1 MGASDPSYE
10 DYPPNAW
17 PAVWNGAEA
26 PKPGQPGFNKYAAD
40 CLQGILNFWEEHGH
54 HGDHQPYQQ
63 TALAS
68 CHPLSPCKRLLVD
81 ARMGAGKTRVIIS
94 VLDAH
99 FQDGRKKLPIFPTKS
114 LAQNFL
120 DELLRWPN
128 KYRSYFALVRPDY
141 AVKAAGLRQGLSAE
155 QQRAALD
162 KAETAEWNVPAE
174 VAQEVRRRLQVELEM
189 TDIRKESGQ
198 KVCAVNRG
206 RLTRTFRQW
215 FQTQF
220 PKKMDLMPGGPL
232 RAMNFGAAGGSFSAQ
247 KPSGEPRHPVAQ
259 FHYDPRT
266 QNVFD
271 NSIVIIDEVHHLITY
286 FSTGKV
292 KLLPKQLVTA
302 KSLTL
307 IGASFDCFNMF
318 QFILF
323 PALFT
328 LEVSRGP
335 RCRTT

>member
-1 MGASDPSYE
+1 MEEADEVHPGRRIRGKTSLWEPPTPSYE

-26 PKPGQPGFNKYAAD
+26 PKPGQPGFNKYAAH
-40 CLQGILNFWEEHGH
+40 CLQGILKFWDEHGH

-68 CHPLSPCKRLLVD
+68 CHPLSPCKRVLVD
-81 ARMGAGKTRVIIS
+81 ARMGAGKTKVIIS
-94 VLDAH
+94 VLDSH
-99 FQDGRKKLPIFPTKS
+99 FQDGRKKLPIFRTRS

-128 KYRSYFALVRPDY
+128 RYRSYFALIRPDY
-141 AVKAAGLRQGLSAE
+141 AAKAARLPAGLGAE
-155 QQRAALD
+155 EQRAELD
-162 KAETAEWNVPAE
+162 RVEKDKWDVPAE
-174 VAQEVRRRLQVELEM
+174 VAQEVLQRLQVELEM
-189 TDIRKESGQ
+189 TDIRKENGQ

-206 RLTRTFRQW
+206 RLTKTFRQW

-220 PKKMDLMPGGPL
+220 PTKMQLMPGGPL

-247 KPSGEPRHPVAQ
+247 RPSGEPRHPVAQ
-259 FHYDPRT
+259 FHYDPCT

-271 NSIVIIDEVHHLITY
+271 NSIVIIDEVHQLLNY
-286 FSTGKV
+286 FCTSKV
-292 KLLPKQLVTA
+292 RLLPRQLFTA

-307 IGASFDCFNMF
+307 IGALFDGF
-318 QFILF
+318 
-323 PALFT
+323 
-328 LEVSRGP
+328 GH
-335 RCRTT
+335 